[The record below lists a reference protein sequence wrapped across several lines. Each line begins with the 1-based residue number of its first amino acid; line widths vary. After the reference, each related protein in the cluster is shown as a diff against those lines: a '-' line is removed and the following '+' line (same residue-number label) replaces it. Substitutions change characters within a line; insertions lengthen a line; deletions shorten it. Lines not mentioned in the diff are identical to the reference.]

1 MNETERKAYQ
11 KETLK
16 TLLKFSIVKKIETKL
31 RLKFQS

>member
-1 MNETERKAYQ
+1 MNEIERKAYQ

-16 TLLKFSIVKKIETKL
+16 TLLKFGIIKKIETKP